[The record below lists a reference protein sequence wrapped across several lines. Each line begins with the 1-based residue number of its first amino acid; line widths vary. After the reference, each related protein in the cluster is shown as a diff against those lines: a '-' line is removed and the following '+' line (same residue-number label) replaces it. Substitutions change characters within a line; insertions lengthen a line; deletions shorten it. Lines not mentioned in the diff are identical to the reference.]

1 MNKNFFGIFIAQQS
15 TTYENIREVIKKY
28 SENTYNSFIF
38 IDQSNIYNNNL
49 KNVLK
54 LNPESIFRFKK
65 PLLKVVNPYSPSY
78 LVKFVYFI
86 KIKFLLS
93 KIIQKAD
100 FVCFSP
106 GGFIEGEIARLV
118 KNNGGKVVQI
128 EGGQPIDAIINAFTI
143 NKNDENLFFYK
154 LPFRRF
160 KNNPRVNPTINID
173 YFITS
178 GSNTKKMYESL
189 GYEKN
194 KILDIGLPRYK
205 ELMEKKT
212 KAVKVSTKVENIFY
226 IAGAYEF
233 HNQRN
238 QSNEMISDILEI
250 SKTLALKK
258 EIKFYVK
265 PHPRQSSD
273 ELKLLSNLNE
283 LKLVTNE
290 IFNDMVFKNSIV
302 LNRYSNLA
310 FELMY
315 LNIPTFFFK
324 PPILKFGDNNFPNKE
339 LIINNVEELN
349 EMINNFK
356 NINFSKF
363 SNNFFSPS
371 TSNSAHLINNLLL
384 GLNV

>member
-1 MNKNFFGIFIAQQS
+1 MDKKFFGIFIAQQS
-15 TTYENIREVIKKY
+15 TTYENIREVIKSY
-28 SENTYNSFIF
+28 SKDINNSFIF
-38 IDQSNIYNNNL
+38 IDQSNIYNNDL
-49 KNVLK
+49 KDVLK
-54 LNPESIFRFKK
+54 LNPKSIFRFGK
-65 PLLKVVNPYSPSY
+65 PLLKIPNPYSPSY
-78 LVKFVYFI
+78 LIKFIYFL

-118 KNNGGKVVQI
+118 KNYGGRVVQI
-128 EGGQPIDAIINAFTI
+128 EGGQPIDAIRNAFI
-143 NKNDENLFFYK
+143 YNKSEKNSFFYK

-178 GSNTKKMYESL
+178 GSNTKKMYENL

-205 ELMEKKT
+205 ELMERKT
-212 KAVKVSTKVENIFY
+212 NTFKSFTKVENIFY

-233 HNQRN
+233 HNEKN
-238 QSNEMISDILEI
+238 QSNEMISNILEI
-250 SKTLALKK
+250 SNNLKLQK
-258 EIKFYVK
+258 GINFYVK
-265 PHPRQSSD
+265 PHPRQSSN
-273 ELKLLSNLNE
+273 ELKLLSNLKD

-290 IFNDMVFKNSIV
+290 IFNEMVFKNSLV
-302 LNRYSNLA
+302 LSRYSNLA

-324 PPILKFGDNNFPNKE
+324 PPILKFGDNILPNKE
-339 LIINNVEELN
+339 LILNNVEELN
-349 EMINNFK
+349 EMIKNFNK
-356 NINFSKF
+356 INFSKF

-371 TSNSAHLINNLLL
+371 TSNSSNLINNLLL
-384 GLNV
+384 GLEI